1 MIKNSTLNNNI
12 TTIVEISITDYDIN
26 GAMIY
31 IIIVLL
37 WYSFSIVF
45 LLRMQMSSHSE
56 EVEDSLRRRTR
67 SLIRNLRDHYNKK
80 EILGKIIEYF
90 NI

>member
-1 MIKNSTLNNNI
+1 MIKNSTLNDNI
-12 TTIVEISITDYDIN
+12 ITDYDIN
-26 GAMIY
+26 GAVIY

-67 SLIRNLRDHYNKK
+67 SLIRNFRDHYNKK

>member
-1 MIKNSTLNNNI
+1 MIKNSTLNDNI
-12 TTIVEISITDYDIN
+12 ITDYDIN
-26 GAMIY
+26 GAVIY

-45 LLRMQMSSHSE
+45 VLRMQMSSHSE

-80 EILGKIIEYF
+80 EILGKIIYNTSTF
-90 NI
+90 NSRVF